1 MFLNRFNIKWIHE
14 KLTMDKNIYKMKK
27 FFRAGFTI
35 SIFLCLILIIISCG
49 KKTIDQPYENILVR
63 IGDKTISMNEFIR
76 RAEYTIRPRYC
87 NSDNYIHKKIVL
99 NSLIAEK
106 LMALEAGKDNELF
119 RNEQFQD
126 YLRGRKEQSM
136 RQWLY
141 NHDFHEKV
149 RLDTIEIKNVYK
161 LAGRKYKIAYY
172 TIKDST
178 AAGMVQEKLLQ
189 GHTFTEILLE
199 LGGDE
204 EIPQR
209 EVNWKAQEH
218 ETIHSA
224 LFSEP
229 LKKDQVIGPLKIED
243 NYYTAIKILGWTDRM
258 TISDNDIRQRWTDVK
273 EKLREKHANIQY
285 RKYVSKIMRG
295 KRVEFIGDTFYKLV
309 NIVGPFY
316 IKSEKEKSEAF
327 NQRFWHKESEEII
340 LDDIGDNIERIR
352 DFTLLRIDG
361 EIWTVR
367 DFEKELNLHPLVFRK
382 RRMEG
387 SEFAEQFK
395 LAIVDMIRDKY
406 ITEEAY
412 KKNYDRVN
420 VVVRNVSM
428 WQDYLLSLYHRNQYL
443 ASIEKKKNFNKEYLR
458 IIEQDLNPYIDSL
471 QEKYNDVIEINTDR
485 FEEIQLT
492 RIDLFVLQKNVPFPI
507 ASPGFPILT
516 TDNKLDYGKKIN

>member
-1 MFLNRFNIKWIHE
+1 MLH
-14 KLTMDKNIYKMKK
+14 KLKEELK
-27 FFRAGFTI
+27 AGNLFYRINKSLRVGFPKITLL
-35 SIFLCLILIIISCG
+35 SLILIITSCG
-49 KKTIDQPYENILVR
+49 KKAPDQAYEKILAR

-76 RAEYTIRPRYC
+76 RAEYTMRPCYC

-106 LMALEAGKDNELF
+106 LLALEAGNDNELF
-119 RNEQFQD
+119 QNEKFQN
-126 YLRGRKEQSM
+126 YLRGRKEQAM

-141 NHDFHEKV
+141 NHDFYEKV
-149 RLDTIEIKNVYK
+149 QLDTNEIKNVYK
-161 LAGRKYKIAYY
+161 LAGRKYKVAYY

-178 AAGMVQEKLLQ
+178 VAKQVQEKLRQ
-189 GHTFTEILLE
+189 GYSFTKVFHESGRL
-199 LGGDE
+199 E

-209 EVNWKAQEH
+209 EVSWDAQEH
-218 ETIHSA
+218 ETIHNA
-224 LFSEP
+224 LFSES
-229 LKKDQVIGPLKIED
+229 LEKDQVIGPLKIED
-243 NYYTAIKILGWTDRM
+243 NYYTVIKILGWTDRM
-258 TISDNDIRQRWTDVK
+258 TISDNDMRQRWTYVK
-273 EKLREKHANIQY
+273 EKLRKKHANIQY

-340 LDDIGDNIERIR
+340 LDDKGDDIERIR
-352 DFTLLRIDG
+352 DFPLLRIDG
-361 EIWTVR
+361 EIWAVR

-412 KKNYDRVN
+412 KKNYDRLN

-443 ASIEKKKNFNKEYLR
+443 ASIEKKENFNTEYLR
-458 IIEQDLNPYIDSL
+458 IIEQDLNPYINHL
-471 QEKYNDVIEINTDR
+471 QEKHTDVIEIDTYR

-507 ASPGFPILT
+507 VVPGFPILT
-516 TDNKLDYGKKIN
+516 TDNKLDYGRKME